1 MLLKIATGVFI
12 EHKVL
17 LGTSQHPQI
26 VFSTLA
32 VATAEVGEQVVADD
46 GAKPIFSLMSGSRIL
61 GVDILGCLQ
70 PHLKDLLLFSV
81 KGLFI
86 LD

>member
-46 GAKPIFSLMSGSRIL
+46 GAKPIF
-61 GVDILGCLQ
+61 
-70 PHLKDLLLFSV
+70 P
-81 KGLFI
+81 
-86 LD
+86 